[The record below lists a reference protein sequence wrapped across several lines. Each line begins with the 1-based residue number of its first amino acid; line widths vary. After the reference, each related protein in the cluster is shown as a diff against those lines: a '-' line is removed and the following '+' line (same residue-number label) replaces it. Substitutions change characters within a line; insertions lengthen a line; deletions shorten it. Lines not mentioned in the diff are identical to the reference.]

1 MSGQLS
7 RPIELFDEVRGDIF
21 SVCREDFLEI
31 YEYDDKDFLEVLRG
45 LGAFFVGNKGDP
57 EPEIKARDK
66 RNVGVIKRLI
76 DHQKVNAMRELN
88 RKKSGKGAADARWSN
103 NPKSTPK
110 NATVCER
117 ILNNATALDK
127 AKAED
132 KDEASKSLSSVDG
145 AERDGLKPPV
155 CPSLSVTEA
164 KKTLAM
170 DAPEIKSHKEMQTSS
185 GKPNAKC
192 HEFIMADADKTMLMV
207 ATEIYPN
214 ALDEIGGD
222 AADTLQSVLDGENN
236 DGYEDWDL
244 PKSFHKTPIG
254 GFLKTAFSSANEIC
268 KAYSVS
274 DENTSL
280 DKMESV
286 FKRAIV
292 AAYLASQD
300 PKVKNQAAFIIAR
313 LKKVLEAVKVLEGA
327 NPEQPQD
334 QKPLTEADY

>member
-170 DAPEIKSHKEMQTSS
+170 DAPEITSHKEMKAPS

-192 HEFIMADADKTMLMV
+192 HEFIESGVDETMLIV
-207 ATEIYPN
+207 ATKIYPN
-214 ALDEIGGD
+214 ALDEIED
-222 AADTLQSVLDGENN
+222 KAADILQSVLDGEISEAYKEW
-236 DGYEDWDL
+236 GL

-254 GFLKTAFSSANEIC
+254 GFLKSAFSISEEILHV
-268 KAYSVS
+268 YSMS
-274 DENTSL
+274 DNDNSYN
-280 DKMESV
+280 KMESV
-286 FKRAIV
+286 FTRAIV